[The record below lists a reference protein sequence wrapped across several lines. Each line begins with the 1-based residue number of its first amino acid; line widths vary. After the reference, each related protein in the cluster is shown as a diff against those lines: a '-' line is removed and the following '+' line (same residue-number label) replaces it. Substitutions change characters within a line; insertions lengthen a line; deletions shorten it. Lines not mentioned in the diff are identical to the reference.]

1 MITVDAY
8 CHLGDCCI
16 YETTVSETEIMAALD
31 ANRLGAAIVQP
42 FPGAPNPVEVHN
54 RIAELGG
61 KHPGRIFGVANATPH
76 IDRDRYRR
84 EIERCVRELG
94 FVGVA
99 LNTLGHVVNP
109 NGRDAKTVFEVARE
123 LSIPIVVETGWGVP
137 FGLPSALLPRAREY
151 SDVKIVL
158 TPAGAGPYIHEACL
172 LARECSNVY
181 VLTPWCRGVDVKWLV
196 DELGAGRVLI
206 GSDLPS
212 NQEAELAKYRSLGL
226 FYFQQYQVLG
236 QNAIDVFGLKGV
248 SEYVEPVQNAEP
260 AEAPIEVVTEAPVEE
275 TGGDET
281 DTADQ
286 DSSQAATEA
295 TTDTPV
301 DATGEVE
308 PAAEASDE
316 APAES
321 TSENGHAETSDADST
336 VETVPTTSPG

>member
-16 YETTVSETEIMAALD
+16 YETTVGETEIVAALD
-31 ANRLGAAIVQP
+31 ANRLGAAILQP

-158 TPAGAGPYIHEACL
+158 TPAGAGPYVHEACL

-181 VLTPWCRGVDVKWLV
+181 VSTPWCRGVDVKWLI
-196 DELGAGRVLI
+196 DELGASRVLL

-248 SEYVEPVQNAEP
+248 SEYVEPTPSVEP
-260 AEAPIEVVTEAPVEE
+260 AEAPVEVASEIPAQGAGDDAVATAHHDSSEEAVGASTEAASE
-275 TGGDET
+275 
-281 DTADQ
+281 
-286 DSSQAATEA
+286 
-295 TTDTPV
+295 
-301 DATGEVE
+301 ATGEPE
-308 PAAEASDE
+308 TTAEASGE
-316 APAES
+316 
-321 TSENGHAETSDADST
+321 TSGKASPQKGHADSSDVADT
-336 VETVPTTSPG
+336 TETVPTTNPG